1 MDEKG
6 NYRRDVFHSDE
17 GLKQFVR
24 YLDQGK
30 EPLIDDI
37 IHLNTM
43 KNGVPVEVALTYN
56 TSFSENIFSYV
67 NNINTIEGGTH
78 LTGFRRGLTTTLKK
92 YADDNHLLD
101 KLKIEL
107 SKEDFRDGLTAVVS
121 VKVAEPQFEV
131 RPRQNLATTR
141 FPVWFRQR
149 SARHSVII
157 LRSIRSRRVPLSTR

>member
-1 MDEKG
+1 M
-6 NYRRDVFHSDE
+6 
-17 GLKQFVR
+17 R

-37 IHLNTM
+37 IHLNTT
-43 KNGVPVEVALTYN
+43 KGGVPVEVAMTYN

-78 LTGFRRGLTTTLKK
+78 LTGFRRGLTMTLKK

-121 VKVAEPQFEV
+121 VKVAEPQFEGQTKTKLGNNDV
-131 RPRQNLATTR
+131 GGVVQTAI
-141 FPVWFRQR
+141 
-149 SARHSVII
+149 SEA
-157 LRSIRSRRVPLSTR
+157 LRYYLEEHPKRAAPSSIK